1 MRIKNSS
8 ETKIYSGSEIK
19 EKVNLRDAIEAV
31 ERSFAAYSSGQAIL
45 PGVINL
51 DLPEF
56 QGEVHVKGAFIRG
69 DEYYVIKVASGFYR
83 NSELGLPVGNGLM
96 LVFRAQTGEPVAVLL
111 DRGYLT
117 EVRTAAAGA
126 VAAKYLAKKS
136 LEKVAVIGSGLQA
149 RFQLRALAAVRSF
162 EKVYVWSRHREN
174 VLRYVEE
181 MAGEFSQVKFEAAGS
196 AEEAVAG
203 ADLVITATPSR
214 QPIVRAEWLKPGAHI
229 TAMGSDGPE
238 KRELFP
244 EVLARA
250 DRIFCDSMA
259 QCRRLG
265 ELHHAL
271 EVGVISED
279 RVSGEI
285 GELVLGLKPGRQKEE
300 EITVADLT
308 GLGVQDAAIASLFLR
323 LAGHFE

>member
-8 ETKIYSGSEIK
+8 ETKIYSEAEIK
-19 EKVNLRDAIEAV
+19 EKVNLREAIEAV
-31 ERSFAAYSSGQAIL
+31 ERSFAAYSSGQAVL
-45 PGVINL
+45 PGFINL

-56 QGEVHVKGAFIRG
+56 QGEVHVKGAYIRG
-69 DEYYVIKVASGFYR
+69 DKYYVIKVASGFYR
-83 NSELGLPVGNGLM
+83 NPELGLSVGNGLM
-96 LVFRAQTGEPVAVLL
+96 LVFRAQTGEPAAVLL
-111 DRGYLT
+111 DRSYLT

-126 VAAKYLAKKS
+126 VAAKYLAKER
-136 LEKVAVIGSGLQA
+136 LDKVAVIGSGVQA

-162 EKVYVWSRHREN
+162 ETVYVWSRYLEN

-181 MAGEFSQVKFEAAGS
+181 MAGVFSQVKFEAAGS

-203 ADLVITATPSR
+203 ADLLITATPSR
-214 QPIVRAEWLKPGAHI
+214 QPIVRAEWLKPGVHI

-238 KRELFP
+238 KQELFP

-250 DRIFCDSMA
+250 DRIFCDSVA

-271 EVGVISED
+271 KAGVISED

-308 GLGVQDAAIASLFLR
+308 GLGVQDAAIASLFLQ
-323 LAGHFE
+323 LAGDFS